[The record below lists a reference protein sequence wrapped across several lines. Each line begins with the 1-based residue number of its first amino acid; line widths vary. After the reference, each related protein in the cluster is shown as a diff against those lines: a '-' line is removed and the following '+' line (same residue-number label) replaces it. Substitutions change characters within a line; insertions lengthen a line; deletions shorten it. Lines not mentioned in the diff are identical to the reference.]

1 MATYKVLQDIEAEDK
16 LVGPLS
22 LRQFIYAGIAAIC
35 GYLIFLS
42 FSKNAWPF
50 SFIFLPPMLFCA
62 FFAVP
67 WGKDQSTE
75 IWALAKLRFMLK
87 PRRRIWDQSG
97 AKELV
102 TITVPKRIERHL
114 TNGLNQYE
122 VKSRLRALADTIDSR
137 GWAVK
142 NVNVNMYS
150 QPSSIALEASDRL
163 VPASTLPQEVAAVDV
178 RPSDDILDE
187 HANAVAHHFDDMIT
201 ASASAHHQD
210 LMNQMQ
216 AATPVPASPQTPPA
230 STNDY
235 WFMHQPASAPP
246 GQAMF
251 GATPVITPGATDD
264 DVPAVP
270 HAAEPTAAEQA
281 MVEKFRAEN
290 NSMTAVAQGHMKV
303 IKTPEQLQAEAAARS
318 SVEAALAEQRQQAT
332 QHIPTV
338 TPMDPNDIMKLNL
351 ARNNDLT
358 VATLARQMQQPQ
370 PTAIRDKTGDGSDEV
385 VVSLR

>member
-22 LRQFIYAGIAAIC
+22 LRQFVYAGIAAIC
-35 GYLIFLS
+35 GYLTFLS
-42 FSKNAWPF
+42 FTKHVPF
-50 SFIFLPPMLFCA
+50 LSVLFVPPMLFCA
-62 FFAVP
+62 FFAIP

-102 TITVPKRIERHL
+102 TINVPKHIERHL

-122 VKSRLRALADTIDSR
+122 VRSRLRALADTIDSR

-150 QPSSIALEASDRL
+150 QPSTLALETSDRL
-163 VPASTLPQEVAAVDV
+163 VEASALPQEVAAVDI

-187 HANAVAHHFDDMIT
+187 NANPVAHHFEDMIT
-201 ASASAHHQD
+201 ASASAHRQEI
-210 LMNQMQ
+210 MAQMQ
-216 AATPVPASPQTPPA
+216 APTPAPAQTQQTTAP
-230 STNDY
+230 NDY
-235 WFMHQPASAPP
+235 WFMHQPASAPA

-251 GATPVITPGATDD
+251 GATPVITPGSTDE
-264 DVPAVP
+264 DVPTVP
-270 HAAEPTAAEQA
+270 HAAEPTAAEEA
-281 MVEKFRAEN
+281 MVEKFREEN
-290 NSMTAVAQGHMKV
+290 NSLSAVTQGHMKI
-303 IKTPEQLQAEAAARS
+303 IKTPEQLQAEAAARAT
-318 SVEAALAEQRQQAT
+318 VEAALAQQKQQAT
-332 QHIPTV
+332 RQNEAV
-338 TPMDPNDIMKLNL
+338 TPMGQSDIMKLNL

-358 VATLARQMQQPQ
+358 VATLARQMRQPE
-370 PTAIRDKTGDGSDEV
+370 PTAVRDNAGDGSDEV

>member
-35 GYLIFLS
+35 GYLIFLA
-42 FSKNAWPF
+42 FSKGVWPF
-50 SFIFLPPMLFCA
+50 AIIFLPPMFFCA

-87 PRRRIWDQSG
+87 PRKRIWDQTG

-122 VKSRLRALADTIDSR
+122 VRSRLRALADTIDSR

-142 NVNVNMYS
+142 NVNVNMYA
-150 QPSSIALEASDRL
+150 QPSMLAMETSDRL
-163 VPASTLPQEVAAVDV
+163 VEASTLPQEVAAIDI

-187 HANAVAHHFDDMIT
+187 NANPVAHHFEDMIT
-201 ASASAHHQD
+201 ASATAHRQD
-210 LMNQMQ
+210 IMNQMQ
-216 AATPVPASPQTPPA
+216 APVPAPAPPQQAAPQ
-230 STNDY
+230 NDY

-251 GATPVITPGATDD
+251 GATPVITPGSTDD
-264 DVPAVP
+264 DVPTAP
-270 HAAEPTAAEQA
+270 HAATPTADEEA
-281 MVEKFRAEN
+281 MVEKFKAEN
-290 NSMTAVAQGHMKV
+290 DSFSAVTQGHMKV
-303 IKTPEQLQAEAAARS
+303 IKTPEQLQAEAAARAN
-318 SVEAALAEQRQQAT
+318 VEAVLVEQRQQAN
-332 QHIPTV
+332 QHNPTV

-370 PTAIRDKTGDGSDEV
+370 PTAIRDKAGDGSDEV